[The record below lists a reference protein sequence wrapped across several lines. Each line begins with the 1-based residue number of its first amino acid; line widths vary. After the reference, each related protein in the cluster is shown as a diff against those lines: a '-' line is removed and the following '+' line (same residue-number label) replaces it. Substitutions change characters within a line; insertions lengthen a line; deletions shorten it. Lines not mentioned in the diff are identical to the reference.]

1 MMRGMAS
8 KDIFESKSESKERG
22 AIWQNITVSLKM
34 TNTAQK
40 MKFFIKDFLS
50 KCDQIR
56 RLLRIWSHLLQKSL
70 MENFIFCAVQ
80 LLEDHIESF
89 EKVNV
94 ESKQIK
100 RQSDVKTLHKNI
112 KFSIKNFFSIC
123 DQIRSL
129 LRIWSHLLKKS
140 LMKNFIFCAV
150 KTKKAKERFGETRKI
165 KEQDQSVK
173 LKGIV

>member
-1 MMRGMAS
+1 MFRRTAS
-8 KDIFESKSESKERG
+8 I
-22 AIWQNITVSLKM
+22 NL
-34 TNTAQK
+34 TN
-40 MKFFIKDFLS
+40 FL
-50 KCDQIR
+50 
-56 RLLRIWSHLLQKSL
+56 
-70 MENFIFCAVQ
+70 E